1 MIHLFDWKIL
11 PIRFAWIICFLCM
24 YIRKFTKYTNVY
36 RYIYIYICT
45 CVCVCVC
52 VHVSERLPI
61 KLCCNLLLGGL
72 HAPYFWSSMICNHF
86 LQTKWRLLAKWRLI
100 LPICFHKLLDT
111 AVWRAAVYNY
121 AVDTLKPALCAPR
134 SGRCKRI
141 CEVRGV
147 LQEAFGASAAPTLMQ
162 LYKPRR
168 VASVNAS
175 DQQYKIFLTN
185 SCPSMLTFHSSLS
198 CSNIF

>member
-1 MIHLFDWKIL
+1 MLFVPRGCLWIKQRCLWSPHHPLSIWFTFS
-11 PIRFAWIICFLCM
+11 IERFYQYALYGLFVS
-24 YIRKFTKYTNVY
+24 FA
-36 RYIYIYICT
+36 CT
-45 CVCVCVC
+45 YVNLQNIQMCVCVC
-52 VHVSERLPI
+52 VHESERLPI
-61 KLCCNLLLGGL
+61 KLWCNLLLGGL

-147 LQEAFGASAAPTLMQ
+147 LQEAFGASAAPAFIQ
-162 LYKPRR
+162 LHKPKRA
-168 VASVNAS
+168 V
-175 DQQYKIFLTN
+175 
-185 SCPSMLTFHSSLS
+185 
-198 CSNIF
+198 